1 VTDFFDSEAD
11 FRVYRRNLPHWRQ
24 AGATYLVTFRLADSL
39 PTQKLATLKEQKKRW
54 LALNP
59 PPHKENQI
67 TEYHRNFSQRVHE

>member
-1 VTDFFDSEAD
+1 LTQRPISGSIDATSRIGDK
-11 FRVYRRNLPHWRQ
+11 Q
-24 AGATYLVTFRLADSL
+24 ARHTLSPFRLADSL
-39 PTQKLATLKEQKKRW
+39 PTQKLATLIEQKKGW